1 MAIEQATRPEAASA
15 VVPSRGRLTPVGA
28 SDVEITGGFWAD
40 RQAVNAAT
48 TIDHCLTWME
58 RLGWIANFDRTAA
71 GAGPDRDGREF
82 ADSEIYKL
90 LEAMAWELG
99 RAHDDDLERAYDALV
114 ARVAAAQQ
122 PDGYLGTRFGSPGQP
137 ARYSDLEWGHELYCA
152 GHLIQAAVARLRTAG
167 RDALVE
173 TALRVADHVYE
184 EFGPDGRQAVDGH
197 PVIEP
202 ALVELARATGEQRY
216 LELAKLFV
224 DRRGHGTL
232 DGGEI
237 GLAYF
242 SDDVPVRDSDVLR
255 GHAVRA
261 LYLAAGAVD
270 VAIESGD
277 DELLD
282 AVRTQ
287 WDTTVARRTYLTGGM
302 GSRHEG
308 ESFGDDFELPS
319 DRAYSETCAG
329 VGSVM
334 LSWRLLLSES
344 DAKYADLIERTLFN
358 VVATGPDS
366 RGDAFFYVNPL
377 ERTVLGVEADPDHP
391 SERAASSQRAS
402 WFAVSCCPTNIART
416 IASLSA
422 YVATVDESGLQLH
435 QFAPARIRTA
445 LPGGESVALTVATG
459 YPYDGTV
466 EVTVDEAPAREW
478 TLSLRVPS
486 WARGAAT
493 VDAVDAT
500 TTIEGG
506 YARVSGALPAGSRVT
521 LRLPLEP
528 RVTVPDAR
536 IDATRG
542 SIAVESGPLVYA
554 AETLADDPVQ
564 LERVRVA
571 RDAAP
576 MRGDADTITLPVA
589 LDTRPD
595 DAWPYGQADE
605 DRAEPAGQT
614 ELQLIPYHRWA
625 ERGPSRMRVW
635 LPLA

>member
-1 MAIEQATRPEAASA
+1 MAIEQATRREAVSA
-15 VVPSRGRLTPVGA
+15 VIPSRGRLAPVGA
-28 SDVEITGGFWAD
+28 SEVEITDGFWAD

-48 TIDHCLTWME
+48 TIDHCLRWME

-71 GAGPDRDGREF
+71 AEGPDRDGREF

-99 RAHDDDLERAYDALV
+99 RAHDDELERTYDALV

-122 PDGYLGTRFGSPGQP
+122 PDGYLNTRFGSPGQP

-152 GHLIQAAVARLRTAG
+152 GHLIQAAVARLRTG
-167 RDALVE
+167 RPDALVE
-173 TALRVADHVYE
+173 AALRVADHVYK

-202 ALVELARATGEQRY
+202 ALVELARATGEPRY

-242 SDDVPVRDSDVLR
+242 SDDVPVRDSEVLR

-277 DELLD
+277 DGLLD
-282 AVRTQ
+282 AVKTQ

-334 LSWRLLLSES
+334 LSWRLLLSEG

-358 VVATGPDS
+358 VIATGPDT

-435 QFAPARIRTA
+435 QFASARIRTA
-445 LPGGESVALTVATG
+445 LPGGQTVAVTVATG

-466 EVTVDEAPAREW
+466 EVVVDEAPEHEW
-478 TLSLRVPS
+478 TLSFRVPS
-486 WARGAAT
+486 WAQGSAT
-493 VDAVDAT
+493 VDATDAT
-500 TTIEGG
+500 TMIEDG
-506 YARVSGALPAGSRVT
+506 YARVSGALRAGSRIT
-521 LRLPLEP
+521 LRLPVEP

-542 SIAVESGPLVYA
+542 SIAIESGPLVYA

-564 LERVRVA
+564 LERVRVGH
-571 RDAAP
+571 DAAP
-576 MRGDADTITLPVA
+576 VRGTDTITLPVA

-595 DAWPYGQADE
+595 HTWPYGPVTV
-605 DRAEPAGQT
+605 DRPEPAGQT